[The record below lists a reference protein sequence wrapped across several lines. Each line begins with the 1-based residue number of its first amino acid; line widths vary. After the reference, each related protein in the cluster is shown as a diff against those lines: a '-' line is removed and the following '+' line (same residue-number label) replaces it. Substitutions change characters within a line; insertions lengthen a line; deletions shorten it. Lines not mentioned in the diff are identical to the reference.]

1 MEITTHRIKVRVDNH
16 YHLVCGGSMW
26 PGKVLQ
32 DTGSGEAKALVRV
45 KPIVHWRDNPTCTPC
60 SGGHI
65 HYKHQPQCCT
75 YQGSSV
81 VPRTYNPQLS
91 HRR

>member
-32 DTGSGEAKALVRV
+32 GSGSSEAKGLQKV
-45 KPIVHWRDNPTCTPC
+45 KSIAHWRDAPTCTPC
-60 SGGHI
+60 SGGQTF
-65 HYKHQPQCCT
+65 YGHQPKCCY
-75 YQGSSV
+75 YQQSNIVPHSS
-81 VPRTYNPQLS
+81 NPQLS